1 MATKHTI
8 HNIGVAAHIGQY
20 SDAVEAAPGR
30 TLYVSGTPGL
40 TSDGLISET
49 FEEQADQAW
58 QNIIAILKQANM
70 GTEHIVRVA
79 QYLVRTEDIPRYRP
93 IRSKYLGDNR
103 PAFMLTVVNGL
114 IWPNVLIEIE
124 VTAVAPNI

>member
-1 MATKHTI
+1 
-8 HNIGVAAHIGQY
+8 
-20 SDAVEAAPGR
+20 
-30 TLYVSGTPGL
+30 
-40 TSDGLISET
+40 
-49 FEEQADQAW
+49 
-58 QNIIAILKQANM
+58 M